1 MEIMAIGL
9 EAIGAII
16 IAVIVLRVHWRI
28 LKEHKVNDPDVWR
41 EIKLEQKLGIIGV
54 LLLVAGFSMQII
66 NKL

>member
-1 MEIMAIGL
+1 MEIIAIGL
-9 EAIGAII
+9 EAIGTII

-41 EIKLEQKLGIIGV
+41 EIKLEQKLGIIGI

>member
-1 MEIMAIGL
+1 MEIIAIGL
-9 EAIGAII
+9 EAIGTII

-41 EIKLEQKLGIIGV
+41 EIRLEQKLGIIGV